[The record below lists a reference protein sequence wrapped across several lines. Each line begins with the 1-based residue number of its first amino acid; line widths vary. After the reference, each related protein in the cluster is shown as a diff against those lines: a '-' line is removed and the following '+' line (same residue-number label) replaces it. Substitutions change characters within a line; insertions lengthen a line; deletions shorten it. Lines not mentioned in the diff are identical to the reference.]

1 MAEGKK
7 KSKKKGAIVGVV
19 VMIVVLLLAAF
30 AYGWIAL
37 MPGYISSDKAVENYF
52 NAISNEDSKL
62 YKKACFTTKWRDDY
76 NNQSEKSL
84 DDKIAETFSLQSGAT
99 YSNLAIVSEEK
110 LDKEYTEKME
120 DSVKNRYGIDMSVSQ
135 IKSVSFTIDTTFD
148 GQNLNSGTVTR
159 YCYKSGGKWFFL
171 ADPEV
176 LIDINI
182 EG

>member
-19 VMIVVLLLAAF
+19 VMIVVLLLAAL

-110 LDKEYTEKME
+110 LDKEYAEKME
-120 DSVKNRYGIDMSVSQ
+120 DSIKNRYGIDMSVSQ
-135 IKSVSFTIDTTFD
+135 IKSVSFTVDTTFD